1 MIRIEKLT
9 HNYIDNDGKEV
20 VALKGVDLEIKKGE
34 FVAIIGA
41 NGCGKSTLAR
51 HLNGLL
57 LPTSGKVWVED
68 MDTTDEN
75 NTWKIRQKV
84 GMVFQ
89 NPDNQIVA
97 AVVEE
102 DVAFG
107 PENVGVPSAEI
118 CDRVT
123 NALQAVGM
131 LEYAKHAPHRLSGGQ
146 KQRVAIAGILALEP
160 EYIIFDEPTAML
172 DPEGRREVLA
182 TVQKLN
188 KEKGI
193 TVIYIT
199 HYMNEALAADRVVV
213 MDKGSLAFQGTPV
226 EVFSQ
231 PERLEKLALEAPL
244 AVRLAAKLRSQGIKS
259 IDPKIISN
267 QELADNLCR

>member
-1 MIRIEKLT
+1 MIKIEKLA

-20 VALKGVDLEIKKGE
+20 AALKGIDLEIKKGE

-57 LPTSGKVWVED
+57 LPTSGKVWVEG

-107 PENVGVPSAEI
+107 GVGERRQ
-118 CDRVT
+118 C
-123 NALQAVGM
+123 
-131 LEYAKHAPHRLSGGQ
+131 
-146 KQRVAIAGILALEP
+146 QR
-160 EYIIFDEPTAML
+160 
-172 DPEGRREVLA
+172 
-182 TVQKLN
+182 Q
-188 KEKGI
+188 
-193 TVIYIT
+193 
-199 HYMNEALAADRVVV
+199 
-213 MDKGSLAFQGTPV
+213 
-226 EVFSQ
+226 
-231 PERLEKLALEAPL
+231 
-244 AVRLAAKLRSQGIKS
+244 
-259 IDPKIISN
+259 
-267 QELADNLCR
+267 